1 MLKRGTTIA
10 GALALTLAGLLLCA
24 GPAAAQRFYR
34 GGGWAPAYGWN
45 YNHASGYTPYW
56 GGYPGGWF
64 GYNTY
69 SYASPQNFTYGNYYH
84 PYSGNYWGYNYASP
98 EYYSGYYNPGM
109 YSTPANT
116 GYYAPGFTGQYTTS
130 GTNMGYG
137 GAYESS
143 EENMNNPN
151 AIAVNVRVP
160 ANAKVWFDN
169 QPTQQQGSFRQFI
182 SPPVQPGKV
191 YTYTIKAEWMDNGQ
205 KVDKTK
211 QVDVHAGDHFTL
223 DMLQGKNGTV
233 TFNNAANTNRTGAT
247 EYNNQNRTNQG
258 TNRATVP
265 NDNVPP
271 SGSRTNPSDFSN
283 APGAGGATPNIN
295 RTNPL
300 NNTNKNPTT
309 GEKGT
314 NPTGL
319 NPTTGTPATVPTS
332 PSSNRSTTPGT
343 GSNNTSGTGTG
354 TPGTTNTTGT
364 GTGSP
369 GKTNTSG
376 TNNNNPGK

>member
-10 GALALTLAGLLLCA
+10 GVLALTLAGLLLCA

-34 GGGWAPAYGWN
+34 GGWAPAYGWN
-45 YNHASGYTPYW
+45 YGYTSGYTPYW

-84 PYSGNYWGYNYASP
+84 PYSGNYWGYNYSSP

-109 YSTPANT
+109 YSTPAYT
-116 GYYAPGFTGQYTTS
+116 GYYAPGFTGQYAAS

-143 EENMNNPN
+143 EENLNNPN

-160 ANAKVWFDN
+160 ANAKVWFDD

-182 SPPVQPGKV
+182 SPPVQPDKA
-191 YTYTIKAEWMDNGQ
+191 YTYTIKAEWTDNNGQ

-211 QVDVHAGDHFTL
+211 EVNVHAGDRFTL

-233 TFNNAANTNRTGAT
+233 TFNNAANTNRTGTGAN
-247 EYNNQNRTNQG
+247 EYNNQNRTN
-258 TNRATVP
+258 RATVP
-265 NDNVPP
+265 NENVPP

-295 RTNPL
+295 RTNPP

-309 GEKGT
+309 GATGT

-319 NPTTGTPATVPTS
+319 NPTTGTPATAPTS
-332 PSSNRSTTPGT
+332 PSSNRSTVPDTN
-343 GSNNTSGTGTG
+343 SNKTQ
-354 TPGTTNTTGT
+354 

-369 GKTNTSG
+369 GTSNTSG
-376 TNNNNPGK
+376 TNNNPDK